1 MFTTFSSVP
10 FSPSP
15 ANVLQE
21 VQNILDAHDITFGTL
36 IANALRDTT
45 VPLGTTVVSDLENIL
60 EGLRPHLDEDE
71 KARRLLG
78 QFFASIVSPEF
89 LRFEKCDGEMS
100 WKLPTTT
107 LSTEQLMGFSL
118 EEMGKRFASDAPGLL
133 SFLGGICRG
142 KSVEQAVVY
151 STLPQEYS
159 TLTFGREVVASGGGV
174 EERSE
179 VMYCIE
185 RRTYIYYKV
194 HNGHS
199 CIA

>member
-21 VQNILDAHDITFGTL
+21 VQDILDAHGITFGTL

-45 VPLGTTVVSDLENIL
+45 IPLGTTVVSELEDIL

-71 KARRLLG
+71 KARTLLG
-78 QFFASIVSPEF
+78 KFFASIVSPEF
-89 LRFEKCDGEMS
+89 LRFEKCDGETS
-100 WKLPTTT
+100 WKLPATT

-118 EEMGKRFASDAPGLL
+118 EEMGKRFASDAPGLS

-142 KSVEQAVVY
+142 KSGDCETDSENSEDDEGGDIEDDPELGTEARRKVSPAQRLEIVSLFVCCI
-151 STLPQEYS
+151 P
-159 TLTFGREVVASGGGV
+159 VAHH
-174 EERSE
+174 
-179 VMYCIE
+179 
-185 RRTYIYYKV
+185 K
-194 HNGHS
+194 
-199 CIA
+199 

>member
-60 EGLRPHLDEDE
+60 EGLPPHLDEDE

-78 QFFASIVSPEF
+78 QFFASIISLEF
-89 LRFEKCDGEMS
+89 LRFEKCDGETS
-100 WKLPTTT
+100 WKLPTTM

-118 EEMGKRFASDAPGLL
+118 EEMGKRFASDAPGLS
-133 SFLGGICRG
+133 SFLGSICRG
-142 KSVEQAVVY
+142 KSGDCEMDSEDDEDDEGGDIEDDPELGTEARRKVSPAQRLEIV
-151 STLPQEYS
+151 SLFICCIS
-159 TLTFGREVVASGGGV
+159 VAHH
-174 EERSE
+174 
-179 VMYCIE
+179 
-185 RRTYIYYKV
+185 K
-194 HNGHS
+194 
-199 CIA
+199 

>member
-60 EGLRPHLDEDE
+60 EGLPPHLDEDE

-78 QFFASIVSPEF
+78 QFFASIISPEF
-89 LRFEKCDGEMS
+89 LRFEKCDGETS
-100 WKLPTTT
+100 WKLPATT

-118 EEMGKRFASDAPGLL
+118 EEMGKRFASDAPGLS

-142 KSVEQAVVY
+142 KSGDCEMDSEDDDDDEEGDIEDDPELGTEARRKVSPAQRLEIVSLFVCCI
-151 STLPQEYS
+151 P
-159 TLTFGREVVASGGGV
+159 VAHH
-174 EERSE
+174 
-179 VMYCIE
+179 
-185 RRTYIYYKV
+185 K
-194 HNGHS
+194 
-199 CIA
+199 